1 MIEGKDFTVIF
12 GNFLGPGD
20 LSSLVY
26 VLLAAVSFAVARF
39 SLVPLLNR
47 AMERTKTQWDDI
59 LASKGVF
66 RQLAYL
72 VPALVLYFGVAHYPL
87 FSEEAWQRVI
97 LAYIILNAF
106 IIQNRLLM
114 AGHDIYRLSP
124 FSEEHS
130 IKPYIQLA
138 RLLVY
143 ALGAVAV
150 ISVLLNKSPWGIL
163 GGIGATA
170 AILILVFRDT
180 ILSLIASIQLHA
192 NDLVRRGDWIEVPE
206 CGADG
211 DVIDIA
217 LHTVTVQNFDKTI
230 VTIPTRKL
238 IDDSFK
244 NWRGMLETGGRRI
257 KRSLLIDQTSIR
269 FCDEEMIEK
278 YEGIHL
284 LKPYIKAKRK
294 ELEQADIPFGVSGG
308 DDHLPLNHRALTN
321 LGTFRAYI
329 VAYLRKNLKIHQDLT
344 IMVRQLQPTPEG
356 IPLEV
361 YCFYDDTD
369 WVKYEGIQADIFD
382 HLLAILPYFDLK
394 VFQIPTGL
402 DFRTL
407 KE

>member
-114 AGHDIYRLSP
+114 AGHDIYQLSP

-150 ISVLLNKSPWGIL
+150 ISVLLDKSPWGIL

-192 NDLVRRGDWIEVPE
+192 NGLVRRGDWI
-206 CGADG
+206 
-211 DVIDIA
+211 DVGCRLDA
-217 LHTVTVQNFDKTI
+217 
-230 VTIPTRKL
+230 
-238 IDDSFK
+238 
-244 NWRGMLETGGRRI
+244 G
-257 KRSLLIDQTSIR
+257 SLL
-269 FCDEEMIEK
+269 
-278 YEGIHL
+278 
-284 LKPYIKAKRK
+284 
-294 ELEQADIPFGVSGG
+294 
-308 DDHLPLNHRALTN
+308 
-321 LGTFRAYI
+321 
-329 VAYLRKNLKIHQDLT
+329 
-344 IMVRQLQPTPEG
+344 
-356 IPLEV
+356 
-361 YCFYDDTD
+361 
-369 WVKYEGIQADIFD
+369 
-382 HLLAILPYFDLK
+382 
-394 VFQIPTGL
+394 
-402 DFRTL
+402 
-407 KE
+407 

>member
-1 MIEGKDFTVIF
+1 M
-12 GNFLGPGD
+12 
-20 LSSLVY
+20 
-26 VLLAAVSFAVARF
+26 R
-39 SLVPLLNR
+39 
-47 AMERTKTQWDDI
+47 
-59 LASKGVF
+59 
-66 RQLAYL
+66 
-72 VPALVLYFGVAHYPL
+72 
-87 FSEEAWQRVI
+87 
-97 LAYIILNAF
+97 
-106 IIQNRLLM
+106 
-114 AGHDIYRLSP
+114 
-124 FSEEHS
+124 
-130 IKPYIQLA
+130 
-138 RLLVY
+138 
-143 ALGAVAV
+143 
-150 ISVLLNKSPWGIL
+150 
-163 GGIGATA
+163 
-170 AILILVFRDT
+170 
-180 ILSLIASIQLHA
+180 
-192 NDLVRRGDWIEVPE
+192 
-206 CGADG
+206 
-211 DVIDIA
+211 
-217 LHTVTVQNFDKTI
+217 
-230 VTIPTRKL
+230 
-238 IDDSFK
+238 
-244 NWRGMLETGGRRI
+244 ETGARRI

-344 IMVRQLQPTPEG
+344 IMVRQLPPTPEG